1 MITEAETQVIGRR
14 VVQYIV
20 DYILAGIVPAIAY
33 WLFDRGSGSL
43 HWVGWVLASVI
54 AMAAYFIYWVSIPYA
69 YGGQTF
75 GMRLLRLRVISKDG
89 AKASMLQLFI
99 RGIFLIVDTF
109 IFGLVGLIT
118 MACSRYRQRVGD
130 HAAGTIVVSAEYG
143 PQI

>member
-1 MITEAETQVIGRR
+1 
-14 VVQYIV
+14 
-20 DYILAGIVPAIAY
+20 
-33 WLFDRGSGSL
+33 
-43 HWVGWVLASVI
+43 VI
-54 AMAAYFIYWVSIPYA
+54 ALAAYFIYWVSIPYA

-89 AKASMLQLFI
+89 VKASMAQLFL

-118 MACSRYRQRVGD
+118 MASSRYRQRVGD
-130 HAAGTIVVSAEYG
+130 HVAGTIVVSAEYG